1 MFCGFV
7 SGSVII
13 NIISWTR
20 VLKPCLNHCIPW
32 NIYTYYYLKKA
43 IVQRI
48 TNHAKALRCMQ
59 LGVVLV
65 TEKDILENIACT
77 HSFAMK
83 AYERSGERAN
93 RLSST
98 FKAF

>member
-13 NIISWTR
+13 NVISWTR
-20 VLKPCLNHCIPW
+20 VLKPLHSMAHLRILLLEESHC
-32 NIYTYYYLKKA
+32 TM
-43 IVQRI
+43 I
-48 TNHAKALRCMQ
+48 TIHAEVLCCIQ

-83 AYERSGERAN
+83 AYERSGERAAN
-93 RLSST
+93 RLSSML
-98 FKAF
+98 KAF

>member
-13 NIISWTR
+13 NVISWTR
-20 VLKPCLNHCIPW
+20 MLKPLHTMAHIR
-32 NIYTYYYLKKA
+32 ILILEES
-43 IVQRI
+43 IVQRLL
-48 TNHAKALRCMQ
+48 LRCMQ

-65 TEKDILENIACT
+65 TEDILEDIACT

-83 AYERSGERAN
+83 AYERSGERAAN
-93 RLSST
+93 CLSSM

>member
-1 MFCGFV
+1 M
-7 SGSVII
+7 
-13 NIISWTR
+13 
-20 VLKPCLNHCIPW
+20 LKPLHSMAHIHILLLEESHC
-32 NIYTYYYLKKA
+32 TM
-43 IVQRI
+43 I
-48 TNHAKALRCMQ
+48 TNHAEVLRCMQ

-65 TEKDILENIACT
+65 TEKDILEDIACT

-83 AYERSGERAN
+83 AYERSGERAAN